1 MYTIYKWVIYSTFC
15 VPIVDGFSQVPG
27 VRFVDKFLLEVVSGY
42 GGVFPNFSLLI
53 ANKHCVIAL
62 ISIVFEHTPT
72 SKKEPVMKL
81 AG

>member
-1 MYTIYKWVIYSTFC
+1 ML
-15 VPIVDGFSQVPG
+15 IVDGFSRVPG
-27 VRFVDKFLLEVVSGY
+27 VRFVDKFLEVVGGY
-42 GGVFPNFSLLI
+42 GGLFGFLI